1 MTPPP
6 VASPPSTP
14 QPSPGQRPSGRPTD
28 GRPRFGSPSRKAT
41 RKPKPSGRSIGAA
54 ISGQAATG
62 SAQPAAQRSDL
73 RGQVASSI
81 RRDEVAAR
89 EAQLVVSKVEP
100 WSVTRLTF
108 CIATVAWIGLIVA
121 VAVLYSLLS
130 VLGVFHSLEQVVSLT
145 TATKNSAGSSAAS
158 WFSAKTIL
166 EFTVVIGAAGVIL
179 STALATL
186 GTVFYNL
193 ISRWSGGIEIT
204 LQEAD

>member
-1 MTPPP
+1 MG
-6 VASPPSTP
+6 A
-14 QPSPGQRPSGRPTD
+14 G
-28 GRPRFGSPSRKAT
+28 
-41 RKPKPSGRSIGAA
+41 IG
-54 ISGQAATG
+54 GQAATG
-62 SAQPAAQRSDL
+62 AARAAAQRSDL

-108 CIATVAWIGLIVA
+108 CIAIVAWIGLIIA
-121 VAVLYSLLS
+121 VAVLYFLLS

-145 TATKNSAGSSAAS
+145 TATKNSPGSAAAS